1 MTLMSFIFAAVSAP
15 AARPEPSNV
24 RPLAAAAT
32 RSCSRPG
39 CPSPATA
46 TAFLDYAGR
55 SVMLTPLTETPEEHA
70 YDLCVSHATRTSP
83 PRGWLLQDRRPDLRP
98 TGRPV
103 DPELLGSPDTVAL
116 LARALRAV
124 PDASDLDAL
133 SALVDPIDQ
142 ASSALDAAIAPRGG
156 PPNVEPPILED
167 EGARPRDQPALEW

>member
-1 MTLMSFIFAAVSAP
+1 MSFTVRLVSAP

-46 TAFLDYAGR
+46 TAFLDYPGR

-70 YDLCVSHATRTSP
+70 YDLCVSHATKTSP
-83 PRGWLLQDRRPDLRP
+83 PRGWLLQDRRPDLQP
-98 TGRPV
+98 TGQPV
-103 DPELLGSPDTVAL
+103 DPEFLASADTVAV

-124 PDASDLDAL
+124 PDGADGLASL
-133 SALVDPIDQ
+133 SRVLDPIEEVGAALDG
-142 ASSALDAAIAPRGG
+142 AVDGVDWDVETTATSSAATDADAEQEQA
-156 PPNVEPPILED
+156 
-167 EGARPRDQPALEW
+167 ALEW